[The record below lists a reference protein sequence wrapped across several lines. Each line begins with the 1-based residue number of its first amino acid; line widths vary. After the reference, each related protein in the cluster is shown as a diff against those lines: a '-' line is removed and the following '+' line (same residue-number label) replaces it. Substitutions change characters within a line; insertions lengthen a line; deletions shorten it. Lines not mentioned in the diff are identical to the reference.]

1 MGVIQVSGPSGKSY
15 SVQISG
21 ASPTATEQDRIRQYV
36 SQQEAQ
42 FSQEYS
48 DMFGQAPVFDDGTAL
63 GRGFELGK
71 SGAYSRLGTAAEYLG
86 QGLGSEGIA
95 ALGQRMRQ
103 SGTTKHS

>member
-86 QGLGSEGIA
+86 QGLGSEVLQPSGSVC
-95 ALGQRMRQ
+95 G
-103 SGTTKHS
+103 SPGTTKHS